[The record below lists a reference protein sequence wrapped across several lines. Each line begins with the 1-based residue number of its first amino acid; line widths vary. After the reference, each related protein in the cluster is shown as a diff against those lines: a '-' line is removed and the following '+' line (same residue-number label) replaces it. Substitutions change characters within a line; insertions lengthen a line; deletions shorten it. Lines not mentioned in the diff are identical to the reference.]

1 MYQYIYI
8 YIYTIYYISIYTL
21 YIYSILYQCIW
32 YSLIGIH
39 LFIYIHVF
47 VFICSG
53 VTLLFE
59 HSLSQV
65 NEIEHFEIF
74 SCLRENQFV

>member
-8 YIYTIYYISIYTL
+8 YILYTISVYIH
-21 YIYSILYQCIW
+21 YIYNILYQCIW
-32 YSLIGIH
+32 YSLYGIH

-59 HSLSQV
+59 HSPSQV

-74 SCLRENQFV
+74 SCL